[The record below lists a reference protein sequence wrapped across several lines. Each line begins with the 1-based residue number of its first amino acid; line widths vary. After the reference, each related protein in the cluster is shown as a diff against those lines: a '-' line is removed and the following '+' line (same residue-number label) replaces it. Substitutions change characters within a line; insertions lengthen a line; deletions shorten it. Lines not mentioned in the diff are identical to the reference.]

1 MGFIVWGGFGLL
13 SLVLKYPAFSFY
25 TGFLLSY
32 MGALHVTIPIRRRD
46 RILNF
51 LA

>member
-1 MGFIVWGGFGLL
+1 MGGFGLL
-13 SLVLKYPAFSFY
+13 SLVLKYPFPFY

-32 MGALHVTIPIRRRD
+32 AGALHVTLPIRRRE